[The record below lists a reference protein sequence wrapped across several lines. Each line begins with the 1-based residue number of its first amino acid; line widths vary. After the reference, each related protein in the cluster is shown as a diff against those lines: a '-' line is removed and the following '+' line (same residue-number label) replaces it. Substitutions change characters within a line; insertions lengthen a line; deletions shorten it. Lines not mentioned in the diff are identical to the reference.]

1 MSARSE
7 KSVNQSLM
15 LGPLMLDIEGLVLTE
30 SEKKILANPLVGGLI
45 LFSRNYVS
53 PQQLSTLINEVRS
66 VSPNIVIAVDHEGG
80 RVQRF
85 KDHFTLIPAMSTLGD
100 LFIKSPESALK
111 KAKDFGWIIASEL
124 LAYDIDISFA
134 PVLDR
139 DHGISDVI
147 GDRAFSQDPDAIIGL
162 TSSFI
167 DGMHEAGMIATGKH
181 FPGHGGVAA
190 DSHIEIPKDSRS
202 LEELQADDLSI
213 FSALIAKG
221 HKIDALMPAHVIYPS
236 VDESP
241 AGFSKKWL
249 QSILREELGFN
260 GVIFSDDLSME
271 GATVAGSFSDRAKAA
286 LDAGC
291 DMILVCNHPEGAKEV
306 LTYLEDIAKKDNE
319 HFKNERLNRL
329 RFNLE
334 KRQNI
339 ESLRSSRQWELAVGN
354 I

>member
-1 MSARSE
+1 MSVH
-7 KSVNQSLM
+7 SVNHSLI
-15 LGPLMLDIEGLVLTE
+15 LGPLMLDVEGLALTE
-30 SEKKILANPLVGGLI
+30 SEKNMLANPLVGGLI

-53 PQQLSTLINEVRS
+53 PQQLTKLITEVRS
-66 VSPNIVIAVDHEGG
+66 ISPNIVIAVDHEGG

-85 KDHFTLIPAMSTLGD
+85 KDGFTLIPAMSTLGD
-100 LFIKSPESALK
+100 LFRQSPENAVQ
-111 KAKDFGWIIASEL
+111 KAKDLGWIIASEL

-139 DHGISDVI
+139 DHEISDVI
-147 GDRAFSQDPDAIIGL
+147 GDRAFSKEPDAIIKL

-190 DSHIEIPKDSRS
+190 DSHIEIPKDLRS
-202 LEELQADDLSI
+202 LKELEADDLAI
-213 FSALIAKG
+213 FRALILQEQKV
-221 HKIDALMPAHVIYPS
+221 DALMPAHVIYPA
-236 VDESP
+236 VDELP

-271 GATVAGSFSDRAKAA
+271 GASVAGSFRDRAKAA
-286 LDAGC
+286 LLAGC
-291 DMILVCNHPEGAKEV
+291 DMILVCNHSEGAKEV
-306 LTYLEDIAKKDNE
+306 LTYLEEVANGDAE
-319 HFKNERLNRL
+319 YFKNERLNQL
-329 RFNLE
+329 RFNLD
-334 KRQNI
+334 KRQCI
-339 ESLRSSRQWELAVGN
+339 ESLRSSRRWEMAVSN